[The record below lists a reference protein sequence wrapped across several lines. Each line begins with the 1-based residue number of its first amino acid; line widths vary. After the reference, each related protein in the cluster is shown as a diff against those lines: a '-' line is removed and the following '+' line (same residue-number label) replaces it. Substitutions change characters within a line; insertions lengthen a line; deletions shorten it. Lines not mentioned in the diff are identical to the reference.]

1 MIPAMCVCF
10 FFFFQ
15 PYIFKNF
22 DSGLEKKKTTAPTFL
37 CASSSV
43 ICPSVKADAQICTR
57 HGSQKT
63 RHDVTT
69 EKRFIHYKNER

>member
-22 DSGLEKKKTTAPTFL
+22 ASGLEKTKQLLLHF
-37 CASSSV
+37 SV
-43 ICPSVKADAQICTR
+43 RLPLLSVHLSRQTR
-57 HGSQKT
+57 KYARGMEV
-63 RHDVTT
+63 R
-69 EKRFIHYKNER
+69 RRGMM